1 MRVAAVLPCAPA
13 RLLEAAM
20 RHSRHLLTREE
31 LAALIASSAC
41 IETHE
46 RPSLRETAAR
56 LLRRLAE
63 RIAGQKVL

>member
-1 MRVAAVLPCAPA
+1 
-13 RLLEAAM
+13 M

-41 IETHE
+41 IETRE
-46 RPSLRETAAR
+46 RASLRETAAR

-63 RIAGQKVL
+63 RIAGQKVS

>member
-1 MRVAAVLPCAPA
+1 
-13 RLLEAAM
+13 M

-46 RPSLRETAAR
+46 RLSFRETAAR

-63 RIAGQKVL
+63 RIAGQKVS